1 MDSGCGR
8 EAGRRLAGSTPA
20 AESRRGRG
28 ATANPTGRFEA
39 AEREAFADGWDRDDD
54 LPPLRTEVTLER
66 ARTLI
71 TRNDSPD
78 IGFDRSINPYRGC
91 EHGCVYCFARPNHA
105 YAGLSPGLDFETKL
119 FAKPDAASLLER
131 ELSARGYEARTIA
144 LGTATDPYQ
153 PIERRYRLTRQI
165 LEVLAR
171 FRHPVGLVTKS
182 DLVLRDLDILAPMA
196 AQGLVKVALSVT
208 TLDPGLARRM
218 EPRAPRPEKRLA
230 AIRALAEAG
239 VPVMVLVAPLIP
251 GLNDH
256 EIEAVLA
263 RAREAGAREAGGV
276 LLRLPHELADLMRD
290 WFSEHY
296 PDRAA
301 RTFSL
306 LAQARGGKVYD
317 AAYGRRFTG
326 TGPYADLLD
335 QRMRVAMTRLGYPPE
350 RLRLRADLFRVPVR
364 AGGQYSLF

>member
-1 MDSGCGR
+1 MEAGCGG
-8 EAGRRLAGSTPA
+8 EARRLQGSTPA
-20 AESRRGRG
+20 AETRRGRG
-28 ATANPTGRFEA
+28 ATANPAGRFEPA
-39 AEREAFADGWDRDDD
+39 AREAFADGWDREED

-66 ARTLI
+66 ARSII
-71 TRNDSPD
+71 TRNTSPD

-119 FAKPDAASLLER
+119 FAKPDAAALLEE
-131 ELSARGYEARTIA
+131 ELSARGYVPRTIA

-153 PIERRYRLTRQI
+153 PIERRYRLTRQV

-182 DLVLRDLDILAPMA
+182 DLVLRDLDILGEMA
-196 AQGLVKVALSVT
+196 RDGLVKVALSVT
-208 TLDPGLARRM
+208 TLDPVLARRM
-218 EPRAPRPEKRLA
+218 EPRAPHPEKRLA
-230 AIRALAEAG
+230 AIRRLAEAG
-239 VPVMVLVAPLIP
+239 VPTMALVAPLIP

-263 RAREAGAREAGGV
+263 RAREAGAREARGV

-290 WFSEHY
+290 WFAEHY
-296 PDRAA
+296 PDRAG

-306 LAQARGGKVYD
+306 LAQSRGGKVYD
-317 AAYGRRFTG
+317 ATYGRRFTG

-335 QRMRVAMTRLGYPPE
+335 QRMRVAMTRLGYPAE
-350 RLRLRADLFRVPVR
+350 RLRLRTDLFRVPVR
-364 AGGQYSLF
+364 EGGQYSLF

>member
-1 MDSGCGR
+1 MEAGCGR
-8 EAGRRLAGSTPA
+8 QGGRLAGSTPA
-20 AESRRGRG
+20 AASRRGRG

-39 AEREAFADGWDRDDD
+39 ADREAFADGWELEED
-54 LPPLRTEVTLER
+54 LRPLRTEVTMER
-66 ARTLI
+66 ARSII
-71 TRNDSPD
+71 TRNTSPD

-131 ELSARGYEARTIA
+131 ELSARGYTPRTIA

-153 PIERRYRLTRQI
+153 PIERRYRLTRGV

-182 DLVLRDLDILAPMA
+182 DLVLRDLDILTPMA
-196 AQGLVKVALSVT
+196 RNGLVKVALSVT
-208 TLDPGLARRM
+208 TLDPDLARRM

-256 EIEAVLA
+256 ELENVLA
-263 RAREAGAREAGGV
+263 RAREAGASEAGGV

-290 WFSEHY
+290 WFAEHY
-296 PDRAA
+296 PDKAGRA
-301 RTFSL
+301 FSL

-317 AAYGRRFTG
+317 ATYGRRFTG

-335 QRMRVAMTRLGYPPE
+335 QRMRVAMARLGYPAE
-350 RLRLRADLFRVPVR
+350 RVRLRADLFSVPVGV
-364 AGGQYSLF
+364 GGQYSLF

>member
-1 MDSGCGR
+1 MRAGCGW
-8 EAGRRLAGSTPA
+8 EARRLAGSTPA
-20 AESRRGRG
+20 AETRRGRG
-28 ATANPTGRFEA
+28 ATANPSGRFEPA
-39 AEREAFADGWDRDDD
+39 DREAFADGWDIDED
-54 LPPLRTEVTLER
+54 LPHLRTEVTLER
-66 ARTLI
+66 ARSII
-71 TRNDSPD
+71 TRNTSPD

-119 FAKPDAASLLER
+119 FAKPDAPTLLET
-131 ELSARGYEARTIA
+131 ELSARGYAPRTIA

-153 PIERRYRLTRQI
+153 PIERRYRLTRQV

-182 DLVLRDLDILAPMA
+182 DLVLRDLDILGDLAKD
-196 AQGLVKVALSVT
+196 GLVKVALSVT
-208 TLDPGLARRM
+208 TLDPALARRM
-218 EPRAPRPEKRLA
+218 EPRAPHPEKRLA
-230 AIRALAEAG
+230 AIRTLAEAG
-239 VPVMVLVAPLIP
+239 IPAMVLVAPLIP

-256 EIEAVLA
+256 EIETVLA
-263 RAREAGAREAGGV
+263 RAREAGASEAGGA

-290 WFSEHY
+290 WFAEHY
-296 PDRAA
+296 PDRAG

-317 AAYGRRFTG
+317 ATYGRRFTG

-335 QRMRVAMTRLGYPPE
+335 RRMRVAMARLGYPPE
-350 RLRLRADLFRVPVR
+350 RLRLRTDLFRVPVR
-364 AGGQYSLF
+364 VGGQYSLF

>member
-1 MDSGCGR
+1 MESGCGHG
-8 EAGRRLAGSTPA
+8 ARRLAGSTPA

-28 ATANPTGRFEA
+28 ATANPAGRFEPA
-39 AEREAFADGWDRDDD
+39 AREAFADGWEIEEE
-54 LPPLRTEVTLER
+54 LPPFRTEVTLER
-66 ARTLI
+66 ARTII

-119 FAKPDAASLLER
+119 FAKPDAAALLER
-131 ELSARGYEARTIA
+131 ELSARGYAPRTIA

-153 PIERRYRLTRQI
+153 PIERRYRLTRAV
-165 LEVLAR
+165 LGVLAR

-196 AQGLVKVALSVT
+196 AEGLVKVALSVT
-208 TLDPGLARRM
+208 TLDPDLARRM
-218 EPRAPRPEKRLA
+218 EPRAPRPDKRLR
-230 AIRALAEAG
+230 AIRMLAEAG

-256 EIEAVLA
+256 EIEAVLT
-263 RAREAGAREAGGV
+263 RAREAGATEAGGV

-290 WFSEHY
+290 WFSEHF
-296 PDRAA
+296 PDRAG

-306 LAQARGGKVYD
+306 LAQSRGGKVYD
-317 AAYGRRFTG
+317 ATYGRRFTG
-326 TGPYADLLD
+326 TGPYAHLLD
-335 QRMRVAMTRLGYPPE
+335 QRMRVAMTRLGYPAE
-350 RLRLRADLFRVPVR
+350 RLRLRTDLFRVPVQK
-364 AGGQYSLF
+364 GGQYSLF

>member
-1 MDSGCGR
+1 MESGCGR
-8 EAGRRLAGSTPA
+8 GDGRHLAGSTPA
-20 AESRRGRG
+20 EERRRGRG

-39 AEREAFADGWDRDDD
+39 ASHEAFADGWDREEE
-54 LPPLRTEVTLER
+54 LPPLRTEVTMER
-66 ARTLI
+66 ARSII

-119 FAKPDAASLLER
+119 FAKPDAAALLER
-131 ELSARGYEARTIA
+131 ELSAPGYRPRTIA

-153 PIERRYRLTRQI
+153 PIERRYRLTRSV

-182 DLVLRDLDILAPMA
+182 DLVLRDLDVLGPMA
-196 AQGLVKVALSVT
+196 GEGLVKVALSIT
-208 TLDPGLARRM
+208 TLDPDLARRM

-230 AIRALAEAG
+230 AIRALAAAG

-263 RAREAGAREAGGV
+263 RAREAGASEAGGV

-290 WFSEHY
+290 WFAEHY
-296 PDRAA
+296 PDRAG

-306 LAQARGGKVYD
+306 LNQARGGKVYD

-326 TGPYADLLD
+326 TGPYAELLD
-335 QRMRVAMTRLGYPPE
+335 RRMQAAMTRLGYPAD

-364 AGGQYSLF
+364 VGGQYSLF